1 MDCEIHKRDEQSEE
15 IIEDEL
21 VFVDI
26 PEFSCFNILGD
37 ATIETSQLIY
47 DDKKDLHYM
56 KLSLT
61 VPNEDV
67 ILFHLEGKRIKTKG
81 TCMFFKVSEEKST
94 SEEDKPKIS
103 DINYIGYC
111 KYVSQLYIKRPD
123 EI

>member
-1 MDCEIHKRDEQSEE
+1 MDCEIHKGDGKSEE

-56 KLSLT
+56 KLSLN

-67 ILFHLEGKRIKTKG
+67 ILFHLEGKRIETKG
-81 TCMFFKVSEEKST
+81 TCMFFKVFEEKDT
-94 SEEDKPKIS
+94 SEEDKLKIS